1 MFFQI
6 GKITFIEN
14 DQTVVNKKDKYMKII
29 KSEEEN
35 KETTKLS
42 EEKEEKKGTPC
53 DTPLEASDESNL
65 DKESE
70 ATTTESEPEGIPEP
84 VENKSSNQEVMSSV
98 LATMW
103 LGAENGMIYV
113 HSSVAN
119 WNQCLHSVKLKD
131 AVISI
136 V

>member
-14 DQTVVNKKDKYMKII
+14 DQTVVNKKDKYMKIS

>member
-1 MFFQI
+1 M
-6 GKITFIEN
+6 
-14 DQTVVNKKDKYMKII
+14 
-29 KSEEEN
+29 
-35 KETTKLS
+35 S

>member
-1 MFFQI
+1 M
-6 GKITFIEN
+6 
-14 DQTVVNKKDKYMKII
+14 VNKKDKYNKTNT
-29 KSEEEN
+29 SEEEKN
-35 KETTKLS
+35 EEIEVTS
-42 EEKEEKKGTPC
+42 EEEKTETDANNETSETEP
-53 DTPLEASDESNL
+53 DT
-65 DKESE
+65 
-70 ATTTESEPEGIPEP
+70 
-84 VENKSSNQEVMSSV
+84 NKSSNQEIMSSV

-103 LGAENGMIYV
+103 LGAENGMVYV